1 MSVSAC
7 LLPQGQE
14 IISLEGNSTMHVM
27 NCVSLVSDK
36 GNGNIATTAGFMIGQ
51 TPPPP
56 PPPLP
61 PPPPPCPYSGK
72 GFPPPPPPPPPP
84 LPGGPLVPPPPPGLP
99 PTSHLNGYSHLGKK
113 KRIRSFFW
121 KTIPEEQVRGKTNI
135 WTLAAREQHHYQI
148 DTKSVEEL
156 FGQQENTTK
165 SSPSGRGGP
174 LNSSFR
180 EGREEITILDAK
192 RSMNIGIFLKQFK
205 KSPLSIVEDIHQGKS
220 EHYGSETLREFLKLL
235 PESEEIK
242 KLKAFSGDVAK
253 LSLADSFLH
262 CLIQVPNCS
271 LRIEAMV
278 LKKEFLPSC
287 SSLYT
292 DITIL
297 RTATKELMSCEELH
311 SILHLVLQAGNI
323 MNAGGYAGNAVGFK
337 LSSLLKLADT
347 KANKPGMNLLHFVA
361 QEAQKKDAVLLN
373 FSEKLHHV
381 QEAAR
386 LSLDNTEAELH
397 SLFVRTRSLKENVQ
411 RDGELCQQMEDFLQF
426 ALGKLAELE
435 RWKQKLQDEAHT
447 LIDFFC
453 EDKDTVKLDECLQIF
468 RDFCVKFNKAVK
480 DNHDREVQELRRL
493 QRLKE
498 LEQKRHFWPAGEL
511 GFGRSSSE
519 NDVELLT
526 KRGVEDLPPFLHSR
540 PISLSYRPPNTRRSR
555 LSLSIVADRELLTFL
570 ESSTDSPE
578 ELKFHSL
585 PRSCP
590 WQAPAS
596 GARTE
601 PGGQR
606 DQGSSPA
613 HRPPVSEGQEETPHP
628 TSAWPRQLPAPRPEE
643 PAPALPRVRRNGVSI
658 LRKRNSEPVGLGSV
672 RSPPLSPLALGIRE
686 HELVTGLAQFD
697 LQAAKGPEELAPLTV
712 NDFSPMELASVGDE
726 NPQSLGASNGSPTPV
741 GRGAQGGPSP
751 APGDGSAA
759 PDEPISA
766 APVSEGSSNPEN
778 QDPGSLFY
786 ISDTTDCSLTLDCS
800 EGTDSRPEGGDPGE
814 GGDGEGSVSSR
825 AGETGGS
832 QVSSNPACHPP
843 AEAPTVAS
851 AGSLS
856 GKSEPD
862 CKGGLPKD
870 RPARGREVM
879 APKRGPLKEAST
891 GASRAGP
898 ARRGAAAAGPVRTLT
913 GWESESMR
921 KVVPISRAGRAPAP
935 GKRAPREGP
944 VGANPPAPL
953 SRRSSVLETPNA
965 SPGRSSTAIRPGR
978 EPPAPTRSS
987 FRKPSA
993 KPLRNVPRQKPEE
1006 NKICRSG
1013 SQGPD
1018 SPEEPP
1024 RAPPAPSAPRG
1035 PAPVPSFA
1043 RNTVASSSRCQRTD
1057 SPPVAR
1063 SPGLTRTVSQRQ
1075 LKVKGGPE
1083 DAAPKDSG
1091 ALRRAGSVRA
1101 PRKGPESAEGP
1112 GDSAQAPPKGR
1123 GAGERASFRLKDAC
1137 RGALGKGLHPL
1148 WK

>member
-1 MSVSAC
+1 MLA
-7 LLPQGQE
+7 L
-14 IISLEGNSTMHVM
+14 
-27 NCVSLVSDK
+27 K
-36 GNGNIATTAGFMIGQ
+36 
-51 TPPPP
+51 
-56 PPPLP
+56 
-61 PPPPPCPYSGK
+61 
-72 GFPPPPPPPPPP
+72 
-84 LPGGPLVPPPPPGLP
+84 GLP

-135 WTLAAREQHHYQI
+135 WTLAARQQHHYQI
-148 DTKSVEEL
+148 DTKSIEEL
-156 FGQQENTTK
+156 FGQQENTTN

-220 EHYGSETLREFLKLL
+220 EHYGSETLCEFLKLL

-262 CLIQVPNCS
+262 CLIQVPNYS

-297 RTATKELMSCEELH
+297 RTATKVCGVCVVVCVYVTCVCGVFSHPRPLQTLTPELMSCEELH

-411 RDGELCQQMEDFLQF
+411 WDGELCQQMEDFLQF
-426 ALGKLAELE
+426 ALEKLAELE
-435 RWKQKLQDEAHT
+435 RCKQELQDEAHT

-498 LEQKRHFWPAGEL
+498 LEQKRHSWTAGEL

-555 LSLSIVADRELLTFL
+555 LSLGITADRELLTFL

-585 PRSCP
+585 PRSRP
-590 WQAPAS
+590 RQAPAS

-601 PGGQR
+601 PGEQR
-606 DQGSSPA
+606 DQGSSPV
-613 HRPPVSEGQEETPHP
+613 HRPPASEGQEEGPHP
-628 TSAWPRQLPAPRPEE
+628 TSAWPSQLPAPGPEE
-643 PAPALPRVRRNGVSI
+643 PASALPRVRGNGVSI
-658 LRKRNSEPVGLGSV
+658 LRKRNSEPVGLGPV
-672 RSPPLSPLALGIRE
+672 RSPPLSLLALGIRE

-712 NDFSPMELASVGDE
+712 NDFSPMELASVGDKS
-726 NPQSLGASNGSPTPV
+726 PQSLGASNGSPTPM
-741 GRGAQGGPSP
+741 GRGAQGGPIP

-766 APVSEGSSNPEN
+766 APVSEGSSDPEN
-778 QDPGSLFY
+778 QDPGHLFY
-786 ISDTTDCSLTLDCS
+786 VLDTTDCSLTLDCS
-800 EGTDSRPEGGDPGE
+800 EGTDSRPDGADPGE

-825 AGETGGS
+825 GGETGGS
-832 QVSSNPACHPP
+832 QKEGLLVHLARCD
-843 AEAPTVAS
+843 AEM
-851 AGSLS
+851 G
-856 GKSEPD
+856 
-862 CKGGLPKD
+862 
-870 RPARGREVM
+870 
-879 APKRGPLKEAST
+879 
-891 GASRAGP
+891 
-898 ARRGAAAAGPVRTLT
+898 
-913 GWESESMR
+913 
-921 KVVPISRAGRAPAP
+921 
-935 GKRAPREGP
+935 
-944 VGANPPAPL
+944 VGAQVW
-953 SRRSSVLETPNA
+953 S
-965 SPGRSSTAIRPGR
+965 
-978 EPPAPTRSS
+978 
-987 FRKPSA
+987 
-993 KPLRNVPRQKPEE
+993 
-1006 NKICRSG
+1006 
-1013 SQGPD
+1013 
-1018 SPEEPP
+1018 
-1024 RAPPAPSAPRG
+1024 
-1035 PAPVPSFA
+1035 
-1043 RNTVASSSRCQRTD
+1043 
-1057 SPPVAR
+1057 
-1063 SPGLTRTVSQRQ
+1063 RQ
-1075 LKVKGGPE
+1075 LATLCIDEGHFSPFHPCSSGNPDGGGKHILE
-1083 DAAPKDSG
+1083 DEFGDV
-1091 ALRRAGSVRA
+1091 RRNKMRA
-1101 PRKGPESAEGP
+1101 
-1112 GDSAQAPPKGR
+1112 
-1123 GAGERASFRLKDAC
+1123 F
-1137 RGALGKGLHPL
+1137 
-1148 WK
+1148 